1 MPRPAPPNGTMT
13 SYPPHPMTKREG
25 RRVSVLRLEGSFDL
39 PAARLLEHS
48 LRGLASGDRVRIDFS
63 GVKRLHDYGIASLA
77 QALAKVDGVDV
88 KIEGLSTHH
97 VRLLRY
103 FGIGAEVFRREHRG
117 DD

>member
-1 MPRPAPPNGTMT
+1 MSM
-13 SYPPHPMTKREG
+13 REG
-25 RRVSVLRLEGSFDL
+25 QRDSVLRLEGKFDL

-48 LRGLASGDRVRIDFS
+48 LRGLKAGDRVRIDFS
-63 GVKRLHDYGIASLA
+63 RVQRLHDFGIAALA
-77 QALAKVDGVDV
+77 QALAKIDGATV

-103 FGIGAEVFRREHRG
+103 FGVGAGVFRPEHRG